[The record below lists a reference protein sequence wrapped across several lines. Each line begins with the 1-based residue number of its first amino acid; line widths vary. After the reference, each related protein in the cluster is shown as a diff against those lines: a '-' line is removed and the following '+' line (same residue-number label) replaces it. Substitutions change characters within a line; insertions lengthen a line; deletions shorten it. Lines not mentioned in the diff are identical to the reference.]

1 MALYY
6 ADYLKLSELLN
17 AQQLESTRLG
27 TTAHDEH
34 LFIVTHQ
41 AYELWFKQILWELGS
56 IHKIFS
62 QAQVSE
68 SSMSTVVSR
77 MARVKA
83 IQSLLIDQIAVLET
97 MAPQDF
103 LEFRNLLSPASGFQ
117 SVQFRI
123 LENTLGLRQGERL
136 SPDKSPYYSR
146 LSKDDQQRVQKS
158 EEGPSLLQLVDQWLQ
173 RTPFLKI
180 GGFDFW
186 AQYQKAAG
194 DMLAE
199 DRKIIE
205 ANATLSSEG
214 KAHQLKQLEG
224 TEAQF
229 KMLLDETTHQ
239 QLVADGAWKL
249 SFKGTQAALL
259 IHLYRELPA
268 LQMPY
273 EFLKLLVDSDEMWTV
288 WRQRH
293 MQMASRMIGSKIGTG
308 GSSGAKYLGQ
318 AAEKHKVFSDL
329 EKLATFLLPRSKIPK
344 LPKEVEKLL
353 RFSFET
359 EA

>member
-6 ADYLKLSELLN
+6 ADYLKLADLLN
-17 AQQLESTRLG
+17 AQHLESTRLG
-27 TTAHDEH
+27 NTAHDEH
-34 LFIVTHQ
+34 LFIITHQ
-41 AYELWFKQILWELGS
+41 AYELWFKQVLWELNS
-56 IHKIFS
+56 IHAVFS
-62 QAQVSE
+62 QTQVSE

-77 MARVKA
+77 LARIKA
-83 IQSLLIDQIAVLET
+83 IQKLLIDQIAVLET

-123 LENTLGLRQGERL
+123 LENTLGLRLGERL

-146 LSKDDQQRVQKS
+146 LSNDDQLRVQKS
-158 EEGPSLLQLVDQWLQ
+158 EAAPSLLQLVDSWLQ
-173 RTPFLKI
+173 RTPFLKV

-186 AQYQKAAG
+186 AQYQNATSN
-194 DMLAE
+194 MLQE
-199 DRKIIE
+199 DRLVIE

-214 KAHQLKQLEG
+214 RAHQLKQLEG
-224 TEAQF
+224 TEEQF
-229 KMLLDETTHQ
+229 KMLFNESAHKK
-239 QLVADGAWKL
+239 LVEDGEWKL
-249 SFKGTQAALL
+249 SFKATQAALL
-259 IHLYRELPA
+259 IHLYRDLPA

-273 EFLKLLVDSDEMWTV
+273 EFLRLLVDSDELWTL

-293 MQMASRMIGSKIGTG
+293 MQMASRMIGTKIGTG

-329 EKLATFLLPRSKIPK
+329 AKLATFLIPRSKIPK
-344 LPKEVEKLL
+344 LPKEVETLL

-359 EA
+359 GT